1 MANVMVSRINEQKP
15 VVKSVLV
22 EPEEAHL
29 FRDPLD
35 ALPFHGHGVLEYR
48 AAGAVGA
55 LHVPPAPYEL
65 VASYRMEV
73 LHHVHPK

>member
-15 VVKSVLV
+15 VVKTILMK
-22 EPEEAHL
+22 PEKTHL

-35 ALPFHGHGVLEYR
+35 ALPFHGYRLLEYR
-48 AAGAVGA
+48 AACAVGT
-55 LHVPPAPYEL
+55 LHVAPAPYEL